1 MLVND
6 LISEELCRREASP
19 VCSAHS
25 LIRPPLVAERL

>member
-6 LISEELCRREASP
+6 LISEELCRREAGS
-19 VCSAHS
+19 VFSALS